1 MAGGGQAAILKEP
14 EFSVAI
20 SPPMKNRLTPLVI
33 AFGLVA
39 FSTAGCA
46 EKAKTADSAPPPAK
60 VVVAPVP
67 VNATPAATPAQ
78 PAVVPVT
85 WVDLKADTYDQRISF
100 LAGLK
105 SLGLQVDAQI
115 SELAAKR
122 AAMAASNTS
131 TKDWDFAMQEMGSA
145 RTNLK
150 STSEEMTRA
159 SRETW
164 DQQKDKVGLA
174 WVRTQDAFAKVKA
187 STTN

>member
-1 MAGGGQAAILKEP
+1 
-14 EFSVAI
+14 
-20 SPPMKNRLTPLVI
+20 MKNRFTPLVI
-33 AFGLVA
+33 AFGLA
-39 FSTAGCA
+39 TFSTAGCA
-46 EKAKTADSAPPPAK
+46 EKTKTPDISPPAAKAVSAPAL
-60 VVVAPVP
+60 
-67 VNATPAATPAQ
+67 VNATPVATPAQ
-78 PAVVPVT
+78 PEAAPVQ
-85 WVDLKADTYDQRISF
+85 WVDLKDDSYDQRIAF

-105 SLGLQVDAQI
+105 SLAIQVDAQI
-115 SELAAKR
+115 SELVAKR

-131 TKDWDFAMQEMGSA
+131 TKDWDFAMQEMSSA

-150 STSEEMTRA
+150 STSDDMARA

>member
-1 MAGGGQAAILKEP
+1 
-14 EFSVAI
+14 
-20 SPPMKNRLTPLVI
+20 MKNRFTSLFI

-46 EKAKTADSAPPPAK
+46 EKAKTATADSSPPAAK
-60 VVVAPVP
+60 AVVAPAP
-67 VNATPAATPAQ
+67 VTATPVATPAQ
-78 PAVVPVT
+78 PVAAPVQ
-85 WVDLKADTYDQRISF
+85 WVDLKGDTYDQRISF

-105 SLGLQVDAQI
+105 SLEIQVDAQI

-131 TKDWDFAMQEMGSA
+131 TKDWDFAMQEMSGA

-150 STSEEMTRA
+150 STGEEMTRA

-174 WVRTQDAFAKVKA
+174 WVRTQDAYAKVKA

>member
-1 MAGGGQAAILKEP
+1 
-14 EFSVAI
+14 
-20 SPPMKNRLTPLVI
+20 MKNRFTPLVI

-46 EKAKTADSAPPPAK
+46 EKAKPVDSSPPAAK
-60 VVVAPVP
+60 APAVP
-67 VNATPAATPAQ
+67 VNVTPVATPAQ
-78 PAVVPVT
+78 PDAAPVQ
-85 WVDLKADTYDQRISF
+85 WADLKDDTYDQRISF

-105 SLGLQVDAQI
+105 SLEIQVDAQI

-131 TKDWDFAMQEMGSA
+131 TKDWDFAMQEMSSA

-150 STSEEMTRA
+150 STSDEMARA

-174 WVRTQDAFAKVKA
+174 WVRTQDAYAKVKA

>member
-1 MAGGGQAAILKEP
+1 
-14 EFSVAI
+14 
-20 SPPMKNRLTPLVI
+20 MKNRFTPLVI

-46 EKAKTADSAPPPAK
+46 EKAKAPVASSPTVPPAA
-60 VVVAPVP
+60 VTGPAVP
-67 VNATPAATPAQ
+67 VATPAQ
-78 PAVVPVT
+78 PEAAPIQ
-85 WVDLKADTYDQRISF
+85 WVDLKDDTYDQRIAF

-105 SLGLQVDAQI
+105 ALEIQVDAQI
-115 SELAAKR
+115 SELVAKR

-131 TKDWDFAMQEMGSA
+131 TKDWDFAMQEMSSA

-150 STSEEMTRA
+150 STSNDMARA

-174 WVRTQDAFAKVKA
+174 WVRTQDAYAKVKA